1 VANGQR
7 FPDPVDVALPKGTSG
22 IQIDFSALSLSIPQ
36 RNQVRYRLE
45 GVDDD
50 WVNPGARRQAFYTNL
65 GAGDFVF
72 RVIASNNDGVW
83 NTKGT
88 ALKFSIAPTFVETAW
103 FLILCFGALLAL
115 LWAAYHFRLRQVTA
129 RLQAASEVRIAERE
143 RIARELHDTLLQGFQ
158 GLVLRF
164 QAVAERIPAEQPV
177 RPLLDQALE
186 RADAALIE
194 GRDRVRQLREV
205 ERAGD
210 LAQRLREAAAG
221 LAIGQT
227 ACFSMKV
234 EGRVRELHPA
244 VREEM
249 VSIAEEAL
257 RNAFRHADAQTIEV
271 ALSYRSGHVTLQ
283 VSDDGK
289 GIPADIL
296 SSGKRSG
303 HFGLVG
309 MRERAARSGGTLA
322 FANLPAGG
330 AQVLLTIP
338 AGTAYLTRRSWRP
351 RFWSRF
357 TTPAKV
363 SPHAR

>member
-1 VANGQR
+1 
-7 FPDPVDVALPKGTSG
+7 
-22 IQIDFSALSLSIPQ
+22 
-36 RNQVRYRLE
+36 
-45 GVDDD
+45 
-50 WVNPGARRQAFYTNL
+50 
-65 GAGDFVF
+65 
-72 RVIASNNDGVW
+72 
-83 NTKGT
+83 
-88 ALKFSIAPTFVETAW
+88 
-103 FLILCFGALLAL
+103 
-115 LWAAYHFRLRQVTA
+115 
-129 RLQAASEVRIAERE
+129 
-143 RIARELHDTLLQGFQ
+143 
-158 GLVLRF
+158 
-164 QAVAERIPAEQPV
+164 
-177 RPLLDQALE
+177 
-186 RADAALIE
+186 
-194 GRDRVRQLREV
+194 
-205 ERAGD
+205 
-210 LAQRLREAAAG
+210 LREAAAG

-227 ACFSMKV
+227 ACFSLKV

-271 ALSYRSGHVTLQ
+271 ALSYRSGDVTLQ